1 MKVFITGG
9 TGFVGQ
15 NVALRLIKEGF
26 EVTVLT
32 RGRKMADKGPGLDL
46 PYQGQ
51 ISYLIGNPAEAGP
64 WQEAISQHQVII
76 NLAGSSIFGRWTE
89 KYKQEIRDSR
99 INITR
104 NLVAAMTCASS
115 GAQTLLNASA
125 IGYYGFS
132 GEEEVTEESP
142 PGSDFLASVCQAW
155 EKEALAAERKGCRV
169 VLMRFGLVLGKN
181 GGVLD
186 KLVPVF
192 RKYLGGPL
200 GSGEQWFSWIH
211 VDDLIEAIIF
221 LISKPD
227 LRGPINICSPYP
239 VRQKEFA
246 RSLGHALKRP
256 SFFRTPGF
264 ILRLILGEMATV
276 LVNGQK
282 VYPARLLNAGFNFQ
296 YPRIDEA
303 LNQIIKS

>member
-1 MKVFITGG
+1 M
-9 TGFVGQ
+9 GQ
-15 NVALRLIKEGF
+15 NLALRLIKEGF

-32 RGRKMADKGPGLDL
+32 RARKMANKRPGLDL

-51 ISYLIGNPAEAGP
+51 ISYLTGNPAEAGP
-64 WQEAISQHQVII
+64 WQEAFSKHQVII

-104 NLVAAMTCASS
+104 NLVAAMTCGSTC
-115 GAQTLLNASA
+115 GQTLLNASA

-132 GEEEVTEESP
+132 GEQDITEESP
-142 PGSDFLASVCQAW
+142 PGQNFLALVCQAW
-155 EKEALAAERKGCRV
+155 EKEALEAEKKGCRV
-169 VLMRFGLVLGKN
+169 VLMRFGLVLGKS

-186 KLVPVF
+186 KLIPVSK
-192 RKYLGGPL
+192 RCLGGPL
-200 GSGEQWFSWIH
+200 GSGRQWFSWIH

-221 LISKPD
+221 LIRNPD
-227 LRGPINICSPYP
+227 LRGPINLCSPFP

-246 RSLGHALKRP
+246 RSLGHALNRP
-256 SFFRTPGF
+256 SFFRAPEI
-264 ILRLILGEMATV
+264 ILRLILGELATV

-282 VYPARLLNAGFNFQ
+282 VYPARLVDAGFNFQ

>member
-15 NVALRLIKEGF
+15 NLAQRLIKEGF

-32 RGRKMADKGPGLDL
+32 RARKVADKKPGSNIKN
-46 PYQGQ
+46 QGQ
-51 ISYLIGNPAEAGP
+51 ISYLTGNPAEAGP
-64 WQEAISQHQVII
+64 WQEAISYHQVII

-104 NLVAAMTCASS
+104 NLVAAMTCGST
-115 GAQTLLNASA
+115 GGQTLLNASA

-132 GEEEVTEESP
+132 DEEDITEDSP
-142 PGSDFLASVCQAW
+142 PGTDFLASVCQAW
-155 EKEALAAERKGCRV
+155 EKEALEAEKKGCRV

-186 KLVPVF
+186 KLIPVF
-192 RKYLGGPL
+192 KRYLGGPL
-200 GSGEQWFSWIH
+200 GSGRQWFSWIH

-221 LISKPD
+221 LIRNPD
-227 LRGPINICSPYP
+227 LRGPINLCSPFP
-239 VRQKEFA
+239 VRQREFA
-246 RSLGHALKRP
+246 RSLGQALNRP
-256 SFFRTPGF
+256 SFFRVPGF
-264 ILRLILGEMATV
+264 ILHLVLGELATV

-282 VYPARLLNAGFNFQ
+282 VYPVRLIASGFNFK
-296 YPRIDEA
+296 YPRIEEA

>member
-1 MKVFITGG
+1 MKIFITGG

-15 NVALRLIKEGF
+15 NLALRLIKEGF
-26 EVTVLT
+26 DVTILT
-32 RGRKMADKGPGLDL
+32 RGRKMSDKRPGLVITDKGK
-46 PYQGQ
+46 
-51 ISYLIGNPAEAGP
+51 INYLTGNPAEAGP
-64 WQEAISQHQVII
+64 WQEAVSQHQVII

-89 KYKQEIRDSR
+89 KYKQQIRDSR

-104 NLVAAMTCASS
+104 NLVAAMTCAST
-115 GAQTLLNASA
+115 GVQTLLNASA

-142 PGSDFLASVCQAW
+142 PGNDFLALVCQAW
-155 EKEALAAERKGCRV
+155 EKEAFAAEKKGCRV
-169 VLMRFGLVLGKN
+169 VVMRFGLVLGKN

-192 RKYLGGPL
+192 KKYLGGPL

-211 VDDLIEAIIF
+211 VDDLIEAVVF
-221 LISKPD
+221 LIRNPD

-239 VRQKEFA
+239 VRQKEFS
-246 RSLGHALKRP
+246 RSLDQALNRP
-256 SFFRTPGF
+256 SFFRIPGF
-264 ILRLILGEMATV
+264 ILRLILGEVATV

-282 VYPARLLNAGFNFQ
+282 VYPARMLAAGFNFK
-296 YPRIDEA
+296 YPRIEEA
-303 LNQIIKS
+303 LSQIIKS